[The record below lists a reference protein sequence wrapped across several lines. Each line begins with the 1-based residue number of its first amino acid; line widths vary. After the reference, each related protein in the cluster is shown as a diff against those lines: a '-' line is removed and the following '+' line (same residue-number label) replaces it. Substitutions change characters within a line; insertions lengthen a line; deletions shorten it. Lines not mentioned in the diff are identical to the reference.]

1 MGEPS
6 QIGASE
12 RWVVCATASARRA
25 VVSADDDHT
34 LAQERGTSAR
44 VRPPLTP
51 ASPWR
56 WRRLRRRTSCSR
68 APSRAFVS
76 DYVVETLAIRA
87 DAEAWRWAAC
97 GPRAIVLAAD
107 RRVRGSPAGR
117 RRYVPERTTRALF
130 RPNLVALAV
139 AAVAAS
145 GTRGRDREEVDEHRR
160 RAVQSARLPPGV
172 TPIQSAIS
180 ASRPAV
186 MPVGRSSPRT
196 WIGHKRQRGKD
207 FANGPMHSA
216 IAVSAGR
223 DSKATT
229 STCRGVCSR

>member
-12 RWVVCATASARRA
+12 RSVVCATASARRA

-68 APSRAFVS
+68 APSRAVVS

-87 DAEAWRWAAC
+87 DAEAWRTSAG
-97 GPRAIVLAAD
+97 GPRAALVRSSLPLIDASEARLRAD
-107 RRVRGSPAGR
+107 T
-117 RRYVPERTTRALF
+117 RYVPERTTRALF

-145 GTRGRDREEVDEHRR
+145 GTRGREREEADEHRR

-172 TPIQSAIS
+172 TPNQSAIS

-186 MPVGRSSPRT
+186 VPVGRSSPRT
-196 WIGHKRQRGKD
+196 WIGHKRQRG
-207 FANGPMHSA
+207 
-216 IAVSAGR
+216 
-223 DSKATT
+223 
-229 STCRGVCSR
+229 